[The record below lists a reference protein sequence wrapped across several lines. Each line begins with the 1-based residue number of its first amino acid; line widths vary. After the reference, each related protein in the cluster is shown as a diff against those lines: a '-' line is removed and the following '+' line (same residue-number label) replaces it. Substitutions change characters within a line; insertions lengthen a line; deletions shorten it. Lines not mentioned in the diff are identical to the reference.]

1 MRYVKWIVL
10 ALVLLIGGLV
20 AVALSIDVNRF
31 KPQIL
36 AQAQSAVGRKVDV
49 ASDLKLAIFPKPAV
63 TVKGVTLA
71 NPSWAS
77 RPNML
82 TVGEFSAELD
92 LFALLG
98 RQLKI
103 DRLVLADVDLLLEK
117 DRQGRA
123 NWEFGEPAKQ
133 AAQTQAPV
141 QAEADGVTLT
151 MPTISDLLLKNI
163 KLTYRDAQAGA
174 SNDVLLSELSL
185 KSNSAGMLA
194 AKLAAKVDGNDITA
208 DGTFG
213 TLAEMM
219 APTKPWPVK
228 LNLAIPNAGLK
239 ATVDGSVKDPVGG
252 KGYALKFTAEAPDIA
267 KLAALAKQTAPSFGP
282 LSAAGTLRDDAGE
295 PGVFDLKAGLGSDDI
310 GRVAV
315 TGSVRQLMQQKG
327 LVLEIDFATP
337 NAKAFAAKF
346 GAEVAQAVP
355 VKLKAQVKDTG
366 PKRYALSNISADIAG
381 SDLAGNGEIALVGA
395 KPAVKFDL
403 ASKSLDLMPLLGDG
417 KGGTAGGA
425 GGAGGKAAPKQ
436 SDRVFS
442 DEPLPLDG
450 LNAADA
456 DLRFKADKFRA
467 PMLAA
472 QNVTV
477 ALTLKDGVLNV
488 KPFGLGVSGGSIGGE
503 LGLNGKS
510 KALTVK
516 LDGKNFGLSDYL
528 KSEKITD
535 IISRDA
541 RTDLTADLTSQG
553 GSVRALM
560 AGLNGKVLI
569 KVGEG
574 ELRDQYLDFLGA
586 DILRT
591 LGRIGQATAK
601 TKLECVVTAL
611 EIKGGVATPKPLFVE
626 TGRIT
631 IAGEGAINLGTE
643 QLDLKIVP
651 SSREAALA
659 SLAVPIKIGGTL
671 ANPSGYPDPVATAK
685 GVVGALAGAALL
697 GPAAILSPLMSSGS
711 SETGQQACAKAVAL
725 AEGKPVPGG
734 TARPAQQGQGQQGAQ
749 QQQAPA
755 QNNNPVEN
763 LGRSLNNLFR
773 R

>member
-1 MRYVKWIVL
+1 MRYVKWILL
-10 ALVLLIGGLV
+10 ALVLLIGGAV
-20 AVALSIDVNRF
+20 VVALNIDVNRF
-31 KPQIL
+31 KPEIL
-36 AQAQSAVGRKVDV
+36 AQAQSVLGRKVDV
-49 ASDLKLAIFPKPAV
+49 ASDFKLAIFPKPAV

-71 NPSWAS
+71 NPAWAS

-92 LFALLG
+92 FFALIG
-98 RQLKI
+98 RQIKI

-133 AAQTQAPV
+133 AVQAAPK
-141 QAEADGVTLT
+141 QAEADGATPT
-151 MPTISDLLLKNI
+151 MPAISDLLLKNI

-185 KSNSAGMLA
+185 KAGSSGALA
-194 AKLAAKVDGNDITA
+194 AKLVAKVDGNEITA

-213 TLAEMM
+213 SLAEMM
-219 APTKPWPVK
+219 APTRPWPVK
-228 LNLAIPNAGLK
+228 MNLAIPTAGLK

-282 LSAAGTLRDDAGE
+282 LNAAGTLRDDAGE

-315 TGSVRQLMQQKG
+315 AGSVRQLLQQKG
-327 LVLEIDFATP
+327 LALDIDFATP
-337 NAKAFAAKF
+337 NVKAFAAKF

-355 VKLKAQVKDTG
+355 VKLKAQVKDSG
-366 PKRYALSNISADIAG
+366 PKRYSLANINADIAG
-381 SDLAGNGEIALVGA
+381 SDLAGNGEIALAGA

-417 KGGTAGGA
+417 KAGSTGGSGS
-425 GGAGGKAAPKQ
+425 GGKAAAPKQ
-436 SDRVFS
+436 GDRVFS
-442 DEPLPLDG
+442 DESLPLDG

-456 DLRFKADKFRA
+456 ELRFKADKFRA

-472 QNVTV
+472 QNVNV

-516 LDGKNFGLSDYL
+516 LDAKNFGLSDYL
-528 KSEKITD
+528 KAEKISD

-541 RTDLTADLTSQG
+541 RTDLNVDLTSQG
-553 GSVRALM
+553 ASVRALM
-560 AGLNGKVLI
+560 AGLNGKVLV

-586 DILRT
+586 DIMRT

-651 SSREAALA
+651 SSRETALA

-697 GPAAILSPLMSSGS
+697 GPAAILSPLVSSGS

-725 AEGKPVPGG
+725 AEGKPIPGG
-734 TARPAQQGQGQQGAQ
+734 TARPNQQGQT